1 LILFQFYTERI
12 DPSGGRREPPDGGS
26 LGEYPSRCSSRLCDR
41 AGRNPR
47 PARSKTP
54 GHPEPSFTT
63 MFGLHLMLKPYATLL
78 LSEDTTYPGLVT
90 AVGEHFAEV
99 IWYKWGYDAPDT
111 IHAAVLLAKAETQL
125 ITEAEC
131 IRRFRAVPPQYTASA

>member
-1 LILFQFYTERI
+1 MIR
-12 DPSGGRREPPDGGS
+12 
-26 LGEYPSRCSSRLCDR
+26 
-41 AGRNPR
+41 
-47 PARSKTP
+47 
-54 GHPEPSFTT
+54 
-63 MFGLHLMLKPYATLL
+63 PYATIL

-99 IWYKWGYDAPDT
+99 TWYKWGYNSPDK
-111 IHAAVLLAKAETQL
+111 IHDAVLLAKAETQI